1 MAITGAGS
9 IDSCNWEQK
18 KLNFYTFVK
27 NVIEMHSGVR
37 EKQEYRVFTE
47 EVTEDLKD
55 LVVFNDD
62 FNTFDHVIS
71 TLMKVCRHSPEQAE
85 QCTWII
91 HYKGRCSVKK
101 GTFEELKP
109 MKDGIIDA
117 GIDARIQ

>member
-1 MAITGAGS
+1 
-9 IDSCNWEQK
+9 
-18 KLNFYTFVK
+18 
-27 NVIEMHSGVR
+27 MHSGVR